1 MFGNIIVYQKKIN
14 VHEVKEFEEYQR
26 VIGALETKPRISFFE
41 PLSPTQQL
49 YESLRYIST
58 GQNDFFQD
66 SRELIHLNGGS
77 EALMRHFRN
86 QGMSG
91 LLGFN
96 HSFIKRCTTCST
108 LAIASGVNRRTVA
121 RVWDL

>member
-1 MFGNIIVYQKKIN
+1 MKI
-14 VHEVKEFEEYQR
+14 KRFQR
-26 VIGALETKPRISFFE
+26 VNKGALETKPRISFFE

-66 SRELIHLNGGS
+66 GRELIHLNGGS
-77 EALMRHFRN
+77 EALMRHFRH

-91 LLGFN
+91 LLGF
-96 HSFIKRCTTCST
+96 SCDGLRCNRSY
-108 LAIASGVNRRTVA
+108 LVSQRASYIP
-121 RVWDL
+121 